1 MPCEDH
7 GVCVTTALEVA
18 DRICSEKQLK
28 FTKLR
33 QDILRMIWEEHV
45 PQKAY
50 DLLDKLQ
57 TTNYS
62 AKPATVYRTLDFLLK
77 NGFIHK
83 VASLNAFVGCSD
95 PSNHE
100 ECYFLI
106 CDSCNEISEYCDPTI
121 SSAIRTITDKNQ
133 FMVLNTTLEIAGKC
147 NECAQILD

>member
-7 GVCVTTALEVA
+7 GVCITTALEVA

-33 QDILRMIWEEHV
+33 KDILRMIWEEHV

-62 AKPATVYRTLDFLLK
+62 AKPATVYRT
-77 NGFIHK
+77 
-83 VASLNAFVGCSD
+83 
-95 PSNHE
+95 
-100 ECYFLI
+100 
-106 CDSCNEISEYCDPTI
+106 
-121 SSAIRTITDKNQ
+121 
-133 FMVLNTTLEIAGKC
+133 
-147 NECAQILD
+147 